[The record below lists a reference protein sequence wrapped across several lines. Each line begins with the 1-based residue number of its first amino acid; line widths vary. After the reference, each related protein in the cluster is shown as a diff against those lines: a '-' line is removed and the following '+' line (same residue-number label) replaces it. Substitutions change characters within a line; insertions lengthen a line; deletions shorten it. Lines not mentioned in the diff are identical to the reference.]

1 MDDLNMSQSL
11 RKPINPLLKIAV
23 LHGSS
28 AAVQSHIERGHELDA
43 RDEKGRTSLMLAAS
57 RGYVGICEQ
66 LVNFGADPLLQD
78 DEDRNAID
86 IAKEHGHSN
95 VVDLLQKYFPSSVL
109 SSYSQQKS
117 GVQELSNTLDD
128 DSSSIDLSIWE
139 EDADSPP
146 PPKDETCLIALSEIQ
161 QRISNH
167 VPIDTAHDW
176 LDVEIDLPDIQERHG
191 RKNAFN
197 DDLRLVINSL
207 LSYGN
212 SNGFV
217 PYEQLNDICS
227 EYNLFHTLEDDLTA
241 YLRYL
246 GKSRRISKPNS
257 ITYDQLNEI
266 ALGNGIETDR
276 EFPRHLLLIFGD
288 MEVAVDNHQDE
299 ALSFNTNVLSEE
311 DADEPLIEEAV
322 SFLSQQLRQ
331 NDNPLMAYMKQMGSE
346 NLLSKED
353 EEFLGKNLAEGRIEV
368 NEAIAQSPFALNE
381 LFLTANAIES
391 GELPISALITRE
403 GVLNYGKNNDED
415 ADNQEF
421 EICEYETESTN
432 EEKCNNSELP
442 PYLHERI
449 SNLRQT
455 FQRSSS
461 ETHDSIL
468 DVLNKL
474 SLSQSFLDAL
484 LKKMS
489 VKDVDPEARNK
500 FTSATVK
507 INKARCRM
515 IRANLRLVYSIAIK
529 YSRSGLP
536 LTDLLQEGN
545 IGLIKA
551 VDKFDYRRGNR
562 FSTYATWWIKQS
574 ITRAIADQL
583 RLIRVPVHMV
593 ETINKLDRVR
603 NELELKSGRIAQ
615 IADIASISQMSED
628 AVKKALKATVEI
640 LPFDQRGYQGNAS
653 IIDELVDPSLNPEE
667 ILLQESMRKALDN
680 ALETLKPK
688 EAKILRLRF
697 GLNAKSGELTLEEI
711 GSIYNLTRERI
722 RQVEAKALDKL
733 RLPSRVKL
741 LEDFMIVSG
750 LKERQEPDN
759 GC

>member
-1 MDDLNMSQSL
+1 MNDLNTSQAL
-11 RKPINPLLKIAV
+11 RKPINPLLKVAV

-28 AAVQSHIERGHELDA
+28 VAVQSHIERGHDLDA

-57 RGYVGICEQ
+57 KGYVGICEQ
-66 LVNFGADPLLQD
+66 LINSGADPLLQD

-86 IAKEHGHSN
+86 IAKECGYSN
-95 VVDLLQKYFPSSVL
+95 VTELLQKYFPSTQFD
-109 SSYSQQKS
+109 SYDQQKS
-117 GVQELSNTLDD
+117 GVQELSNILD
-128 DSSSIDLSIWE
+128 DSSNTDLSIWE

-167 VPIDTAHDW
+167 VPIDTAHEW
-176 LDVEIDLPDIQERHG
+176 LDVEIDLPDIQEGHS

-197 DDLRLVINSL
+197 DDLRLVIYSL

-217 PYEQLNDICS
+217 PYEQLIDICS

-246 GKSRRISKPNS
+246 GKSQRISKPNS

-276 EFPRHLLLIFGD
+276 EFLRHLLLIFGD
-288 MEVAVDNHQDE
+288 MGVVVGNHQDE
-299 ALSFNTNVLSEE
+299 ALPFNTNVLSEE
-311 DADEPLIEEAV
+311 EAEDPLIEEAV

-391 GELPISALITRE
+391 GELPISALITKE
-403 GVLNYGKNNDED
+403 GILNYGKNNDED
-415 ADNQEF
+415 TDNQEF

-461 ETHDSIL
+461 ETYDAIF
-468 DVLNKL
+468 DALNKL

-500 FTSATVK
+500 FASATVK

-551 VDKFDYRRGNR
+551 VDKFDYRLGYR

-593 ETINKLDRVR
+593 ETINKLDKVR
-603 NELELKSGRIAQ
+603 NELELKSGQLAQ
-615 IADIASISQMSED
+615 IAEIAAISQMSED

-640 LPFDQRGYQGNAS
+640 LSFDQHGEQGSAN
-653 IIDELVDPSLNPEE
+653 IIDVLIDPSLNPEE

-688 EAKILRLRF
+688 EAKVLRLRF
-697 GLNAKSGELTLEEI
+697 GLNAKSDELTLEEI
-711 GSIYNLTRERI
+711 GSIFNLTRERI
-722 RQVEAKALDKL
+722 RQVEVKALEQL
-733 RLPSRVKL
+733 RLPSRTKQL
-741 LEDFMIVSG
+741 TDFIW
-750 LKERQEPDN
+750 
-759 GC
+759 

>member
-1 MDDLNMSQSL
+1 MDDLNISQSL
-11 RKPINPLLKIAV
+11 RKPINPLLKVAV

-28 AAVQSHIERGHELDA
+28 VAVQSHIERGHDLDA

-57 RGYVGICEQ
+57 KGYVGICEQ
-66 LVNFGADPLLQD
+66 LINSGADPLLQD

-86 IAKEHGHSN
+86 IAKEYGHSN
-95 VVDLLQKYFPSSVL
+95 VMELLRKYFSNQL
-109 SSYSQQKS
+109 LDSYDQQKS

-139 EDADSPP
+139 EDADSPL
-146 PPKDETCLIALSEIQ
+146 PPKDEKCLLTLSEIQ

-167 VPIDTAHDW
+167 APIDTAHDW
-176 LDVEIDLPDIQERHG
+176 LDVEIDLPDIQGWHS
-191 RKNAFN
+191 RKKAFN
-197 DDLRLVINSL
+197 DDLRLIINSL
-207 LSYGN
+207 FSYGH
-212 SNGFV
+212 SDGFV
-217 PYEQLNDICS
+217 PYEWLLDICA
-227 EYNLFHTLEDDLTA
+227 EYSLFHTQEDDLTA

-266 ALGNGIETDR
+266 ALGNGTETNR
-276 EFPRHLLLIFGD
+276 EFLRHLLPIFGD
-288 MEVAVDNHQDE
+288 MGIAVDNRQDTP
-299 ALSFNTNVLSEE
+299 LSFNANVLSEDAE
-311 DADEPLIEEAV
+311 DPLIEEAV
-322 SFLSQQLRQ
+322 LFLSQKLRQ

-415 ADNQEF
+415 DDNQEF
-421 EICEYETESTN
+421 DICEYETESSN
-432 EEKCNNSELP
+432 EERFNNSELP

-474 SLSQSFLDAL
+474 SLSPSFLDAL
-484 LKKMS
+484 LEKMS
-489 VKDVDPEARNK
+489 VKDIDPEVRNK
-500 FTSATVK
+500 FASATVK
-507 INKARCRM
+507 INKARWRM

-551 VDKFDYRRGNR
+551 VDKFDYRLGNR

-593 ETINKLDRVR
+593 ETINKLDRIR

-628 AVKKALKATVEI
+628 SVKKALKATAEI
-640 LPFDQRGYQGNAS
+640 LPFDQHGEQPGAE
-653 IIDELVDPSLNPEE
+653 IIDALIEPSSNPEE

-697 GLNAKSGELTLEEI
+697 GLNAKSDELTLEEI

-741 LEDFMIVSG
+741 LQDFMIVSG
-750 LKERQEPDN
+750 LKEKQEPDN
-759 GC
+759 GF